1 MSSDPRLRM
10 RGAYASRD
18 GQSTPQNV
26 GTPPPPPGSGSA
38 TPHQPAYGQPAPSAY
53 NTAPDS
59 RPLHSGSYGSY
70 GPGPGMQQQQQRPS
84 QPPPPPATGIENV
97 RPPASTTPMATPPP
111 QAMKAAA
118 AVNEQDRAKAGG
130 KNRVSFCVVC
140 ASNQNR
146 SMEAHRVLAQAK
158 FNVISAGTGS
168 AVRLPGPS
176 VDRPN
181 IYAFG
186 TPYEHMY
193 QDLKQKSES
202 LYTANGLLEM
212 LDRNRRIKL
221 APERWQESQKV
232 ADVVITCEE
241 RYLLN
246 RGGELNRPVH
256 VINVEIKDNHE
267 EAAIAGKAMLD
278 LATAIESARD
288 LDSEIDDILAQQQ
301 EKHPHQ
307 LLHTVMFY

>member
-1 MSSDPRLRM
+1 
-10 RGAYASRD
+10 
-18 GQSTPQNV
+18 
-26 GTPPPPPGSGSA
+26 
-38 TPHQPAYGQPAPSAY
+38 
-53 NTAPDS
+53 
-59 RPLHSGSYGSY
+59 
-70 GPGPGMQQQQQRPS
+70 
-84 QPPPPPATGIENV
+84 
-97 RPPASTTPMATPPP
+97 
-111 QAMKAAA
+111 MKAAA

-241 RYLLN
+241 RCYDAVIDGKNHGLTRHFARIDLLN

>member
-1 MSSDPRLRM
+1 M
-10 RGAYASRD
+10 
-18 GQSTPQNV
+18 Q
-26 GTPPPPPGSGSA
+26 
-38 TPHQPAYGQPAPSAY
+38 
-53 NTAPDS
+53 
-59 RPLHSGSYGSY
+59 
-70 GPGPGMQQQQQRPS
+70 QQQQQRPS
-84 QPPPPPATGIENV
+84 QPPPPATGIENV

-111 QAMKAAA
+111 QAMKAATA
-118 AVNEQDRAKAGG
+118 LNEQDRSRAGG

-241 RYLLN
+241 RCYDAVIDDLLN